1 MNNYPQREVLNPV
14 FPNNI
19 KPYRL
24 GLTGHRPKKLG
35 NVYDLNDPRWQNF
48 MQDLNQVLEQ
58 RIQEYGYVECHS
70 GMALGADMAWALV
83 IQSARER
90 YPGQVKFVADI
101 PNPDQPAKWT
111 SPETVALFYDLV
123 DNADE
128 RVTYAPTYTK
138 ECLNDRNIGMIDHSD
153 EVIALWDGTA
163 SGTGHAVAY
172 AESLNKFIKVL
183 HPEQYGFEV
192 KRDPRTPVVD
202 NTQNYNHPNGNNF
215 GNNYGQGGDN
225 YSRGNN
231 GYNGNNSG
239 GNYSRGNNGYNGN
252 NSGGNYSRGNNGYN
266 SNNSG
271 GNYSRGNNGNNSGG
285 NYSRGNN
292 GYNGN
297 NSGGNYSRGNNGY
310 NGNNGGGN
318 YSRGN
323 NGYNSNNG
331 GGNYSRGNNGYNGGG
346 NYSRGNNG
354 YNGGGNYSRGNNGY
368 NGGGNYSRGN
378 NGYNGN
384 NSGGNYSR
392 GNNGYNGGGNYSRG
406 NNDYNGGG
414 NNYNR
419 DNGGG
424 NPTNQSQPSNSFRS
438 DNQPRKPDSPEASK
452 QANGLMNMEPSSYI
466 YDKRTVKD
474 LEEVEQKADQQKA
487 APTKSPQTKAPSAP
501 QTQAP
506 SYDAMMSQVQEE
518 QVDLGANIVKNAPEF
533 NDHDIPDPSMDMMGM

>member
-1 MNNYPQREVLNPV
+1 MNNYPQREVLNPI
-14 FPNNI
+14 FPNNV

-215 GNNYGQGGDN
+215 GNNYGQGNNGYN
-225 YSRGNN
+225 RGNN
-231 GYNGNNSG
+231 GYN
-239 GNYSRGNNGYNGN
+239 
-252 NSGGNYSRGNNGYN
+252 
-266 SNNSG
+266 
-271 GNYSRGNNGNNSGG
+271 
-285 NYSRGNN
+285 
-292 GYNGN
+292 
-297 NSGGNYSRGNNGY
+297 
-310 NGNNGGGN
+310 
-318 YSRGN
+318 
-323 NGYNSNNG
+323 
-331 GGNYSRGNNGYNGGG
+331 RGNNGYNGGG
-346 NYSRGNNG
+346 NNYNRGNNG
-354 YNGGGNYSRGNNGY
+354 YYNRGNNSYNGNNGANNGNNYNRGNNGNNYNSDNNGY
-368 NGGGNYSRGN
+368 NGAN
-378 NGYNGN
+378 
-384 NSGGNYSR
+384 
-392 GNNGYNGGGNYSRG
+392 
-406 NNDYNGGG
+406 
-414 NNYNR
+414 
-419 DNGGG
+419 
-424 NPTNQSQPSNSFRS
+424 NPTNQSDPNQSDPNQQANSFRS
-438 DNQPRKPDSPEASK
+438 GNGPKKPDTPEMSK

-474 LEEVEQKADQQKA
+474 LEEVEQKAAQQKA

-518 QVDLGANIVKNAPEF
+518 QVDLGANIVENAPEF

>member
-14 FPNNI
+14 FPNNV

-215 GNNYGQGGDN
+215 GNNYGQGNNGYN
-225 YSRGNN
+225 RGNNGYNRGNN
-231 GYNGNNSG
+231 GYNGG
-239 GNYSRGNNGYNGN
+239 GNNYNRGNNGYYNRGNNSYNGN
-252 NSGGNYSRGNNGYN
+252 NGANNGNNYNRGNNGY
-266 SNNSG
+266 
-271 GNYSRGNNGNNSGG
+271 
-285 NYSRGNN
+285 
-292 GYNGN
+292 YN
-297 NSGGNYSRGNNGY
+297 RGNNGY
-310 NGNNGGGN
+310 NGNNGAN
-318 YSRGN
+318 NGN
-323 NGYNSNNG
+323 NGNNYNSD
-331 GGNYSRGNNGYNGGG
+331 NNGYNGA
-346 NYSRGNNG
+346 N
-354 YNGGGNYSRGNNGY
+354 
-368 NGGGNYSRGN
+368 
-378 NGYNGN
+378 
-384 NSGGNYSR
+384 
-392 GNNGYNGGGNYSRG
+392 
-406 NNDYNGGG
+406 
-414 NNYNR
+414 
-419 DNGGG
+419 
-424 NPTNQSQPSNSFRS
+424 NPTNQSDPNQQANSFRS
-438 DNQPRKPDSPEASK
+438 GNGPKKPDTPEMSK

-474 LEEVEQKADQQKA
+474 LEEVEQKAAQQKA

-518 QVDLGANIVKNAPEF
+518 QVDLGANIVENAPEF

>member
-14 FPNNI
+14 FPNNV

-215 GNNYGQGGDN
+215 GNNYGQG
-225 YSRGNN
+225 NN
-231 GYNGNNSG
+231 GYN
-239 GNYSRGNNGYNGN
+239 
-252 NSGGNYSRGNNGYN
+252 
-266 SNNSG
+266 
-271 GNYSRGNNGNNSGG
+271 
-285 NYSRGNN
+285 
-292 GYNGN
+292 
-297 NSGGNYSRGNNGY
+297 
-310 NGNNGGGN
+310 
-318 YSRGN
+318 
-323 NGYNSNNG
+323 
-331 GGNYSRGNNGYNGGG
+331 RGNNGYNGGG
-346 NYSRGNNG
+346 NNYNRGNNG
-354 YNGGGNYSRGNNGY
+354 YYNRGNNSYNGNNGANNDNNYNRGNNGNNYNSDNNGY
-368 NGGGNYSRGN
+368 NGAN
-378 NGYNGN
+378 
-384 NSGGNYSR
+384 
-392 GNNGYNGGGNYSRG
+392 
-406 NNDYNGGG
+406 
-414 NNYNR
+414 
-419 DNGGG
+419 
-424 NPTNQSQPSNSFRS
+424 NPTNQSDPNQSDPNQQANSFRS
-438 DNQPRKPDSPEASK
+438 GNGPKKPDTPEMSK

-474 LEEVEQKADQQKA
+474 LEEVEQKA

-518 QVDLGANIVKNAPEF
+518 QVDLGANIVENAPEF

>member
-14 FPNNI
+14 FPNNV

-215 GNNYGQGGDN
+215 GNNYGQG
-225 YSRGNN
+225 NN
-231 GYNGNNSG
+231 GYN
-239 GNYSRGNNGYNGN
+239 
-252 NSGGNYSRGNNGYN
+252 
-266 SNNSG
+266 
-271 GNYSRGNNGNNSGG
+271 
-285 NYSRGNN
+285 
-292 GYNGN
+292 
-297 NSGGNYSRGNNGY
+297 
-310 NGNNGGGN
+310 
-318 YSRGN
+318 
-323 NGYNSNNG
+323 
-331 GGNYSRGNNGYNGGG
+331 RGNNGYNGGG
-346 NYSRGNNG
+346 NNYNRGNNG
-354 YNGGGNYSRGNNGY
+354 YYNRGNNSYNGNNGANNGNNYNRGNNGNNYNSDNNGY
-368 NGGGNYSRGN
+368 NGAN
-378 NGYNGN
+378 
-384 NSGGNYSR
+384 
-392 GNNGYNGGGNYSRG
+392 
-406 NNDYNGGG
+406 
-414 NNYNR
+414 
-419 DNGGG
+419 
-424 NPTNQSQPSNSFRS
+424 NPTNQSDPNQQANSFRS
-438 DNQPRKPDSPEASK
+438 GNGPKKPDTPEMSK

-474 LEEVEQKADQQKA
+474 LEEVEQKAAQQKA

-518 QVDLGANIVKNAPEF
+518 QVDLGANIVENAPEF

>member
-14 FPNNI
+14 FPNNV

-215 GNNYGQGGDN
+215 GNNYGQGGN
-225 YSRGNN
+225 YSHGNN
-231 GYNGNNSG
+231 GYNGNNGS
-239 GNYSRGNNGYNGN
+239 
-252 NSGGNYSRGNNGYN
+252 
-266 SNNSG
+266 
-271 GNYSRGNNGNNSGG
+271 
-285 NYSRGNN
+285 
-292 GYNGN
+292 
-297 NSGGNYSRGNNGY
+297 GNYSRGNNGY
-310 NGNNGGGN
+310 NGNNGG
-318 YSRGN
+318 
-323 NGYNSNNG
+323 
-331 GGNYSRGNNGYNGGG
+331 
-346 NYSRGNNG
+346 
-354 YNGGGNYSRGNNGY
+354 
-368 NGGGNYSRGN
+368 
-378 NGYNGN
+378 
-384 NSGGNYSR
+384 
-392 GNNGYNGGGNYSRG
+392 
-406 NNDYNGGG
+406 D
-414 NNYNR
+414 
-419 DNGGG
+419 
-424 NPTNQSQPSNSFRS
+424 NPTNQSQPSYPSNSFRS
-438 DNQPRKPDSPEASK
+438 DNRPRKPDSPEASK

-474 LEEVEQKADQQKA
+474 LEAVEEKAAQQKA
-487 APTKSPQTKAPSAP
+487 ASARPQSPQTKASSTP

-506 SYDAMMSQVQEE
+506 SYDAMMSEVQQE
-518 QVDLGANIVKNAPEF
+518 QVDLGANIVENAPEF

>member
-1 MNNYPQREVLNPV
+1 MNNYPQREVLNSV
-14 FPNNI
+14 FPNNV

-215 GNNYGQGGDN
+215 GNNYGQGNNGYN
-225 YSRGNN
+225 RGNN
-231 GYNGNNSG
+231 GYN
-239 GNYSRGNNGYNGN
+239 
-252 NSGGNYSRGNNGYN
+252 
-266 SNNSG
+266 
-271 GNYSRGNNGNNSGG
+271 
-285 NYSRGNN
+285 
-292 GYNGN
+292 
-297 NSGGNYSRGNNGY
+297 RGNNGY
-310 NGNNGGGN
+310 NGNNGANNGN
-318 YSRGN
+318 NYNRGN
-323 NGYNSNNG
+323 NGNNYNSD
-331 GGNYSRGNNGYNGGG
+331 NNGYNGA
-346 NYSRGNNG
+346 N
-354 YNGGGNYSRGNNGY
+354 
-368 NGGGNYSRGN
+368 
-378 NGYNGN
+378 
-384 NSGGNYSR
+384 
-392 GNNGYNGGGNYSRG
+392 
-406 NNDYNGGG
+406 
-414 NNYNR
+414 
-419 DNGGG
+419 
-424 NPTNQSQPSNSFRS
+424 NPTNQSDPNQQANSFRS
-438 DNQPRKPDSPEASK
+438 GNGPKKPDTPEMSK

-474 LEEVEQKADQQKA
+474 LEEVEQKAAQQKA

-518 QVDLGANIVKNAPEF
+518 QVDLGANIVENAPEF

>member
-14 FPNNI
+14 FPNNV

-239 GNYSRGNNGYNGN
+239 GNYSRGNNGYN
-252 NSGGNYSRGNNGYN
+252 S
-266 SNNSG
+266 
-271 GNYSRGNNGNNSGG
+271 NNSGG

-323 NGYNSNNG
+323 NGYNGNNG

-346 NYSRGNNG
+346 NYN
-354 YNGGGNYSRGNNGY
+354 RGNNGY

-392 GNNGYNGGGNYSRG
+392 GNNGYNGNNSGGNYSRGNNGYNGNNGGGNYSRG

-424 NPTNQSQPSNSFRS
+424 NPTNQSQPSYPSNSFRS

-474 LEEVEQKADQQKA
+474 LEAVEEKAAQQKA
-487 APTKSPQTKAPSAP
+487 VSARPQSPQTKAPSAP

-518 QVDLGANIVKNAPEF
+518 QVDLGANIVENAPEF

>member
-14 FPNNI
+14 FPNNV
-19 KPYRL
+19 KSYRL

-215 GNNYGQGGDN
+215 GNNYGQGNNGYN
-225 YSRGNN
+225 RGNNGYNRGNN
-231 GYNGNNSG
+231 GYNGG
-239 GNYSRGNNGYNGN
+239 GNNYNRGNNGYYNRGNNSYNGN
-252 NSGGNYSRGNNGYN
+252 NGANNGNNYNRGNNGY
-266 SNNSG
+266 
-271 GNYSRGNNGNNSGG
+271 
-285 NYSRGNN
+285 
-292 GYNGN
+292 YN
-297 NSGGNYSRGNNGY
+297 RGNNGY
-310 NGNNGGGN
+310 NGNNGANNGN
-318 YSRGN
+318 NYNRGN
-323 NGYNSNNG
+323 NGNNYNSD
-331 GGNYSRGNNGYNGGG
+331 NNGYNGA
-346 NYSRGNNG
+346 N
-354 YNGGGNYSRGNNGY
+354 
-368 NGGGNYSRGN
+368 
-378 NGYNGN
+378 
-384 NSGGNYSR
+384 
-392 GNNGYNGGGNYSRG
+392 
-406 NNDYNGGG
+406 
-414 NNYNR
+414 
-419 DNGGG
+419 
-424 NPTNQSQPSNSFRS
+424 NPTNQSDPNQQANSFRS
-438 DNQPRKPDSPEASK
+438 GNGPKKPDTPEMSK

-474 LEEVEQKADQQKA
+474 LEEVEQKAAQQKA

-518 QVDLGANIVKNAPEF
+518 QVDLGANIVENAPEF

>member
-14 FPNNI
+14 FPNNV

-215 GNNYGQGGDN
+215 GNNYGQGNNGYN
-225 YSRGNN
+225 RGNN
-231 GYNGNNSG
+231 GYN
-239 GNYSRGNNGYNGN
+239 
-252 NSGGNYSRGNNGYN
+252 
-266 SNNSG
+266 
-271 GNYSRGNNGNNSGG
+271 
-285 NYSRGNN
+285 
-292 GYNGN
+292 
-297 NSGGNYSRGNNGY
+297 
-310 NGNNGGGN
+310 
-318 YSRGN
+318 
-323 NGYNSNNG
+323 
-331 GGNYSRGNNGYNGGG
+331 RGNNGYNGGG
-346 NYSRGNNG
+346 NNYNRGNNG
-354 YNGGGNYSRGNNGY
+354 YYNRGNNSYNGNNGANNGNNYNRGNNGNNYNSDNNGY
-368 NGGGNYSRGN
+368 NGAN
-378 NGYNGN
+378 
-384 NSGGNYSR
+384 
-392 GNNGYNGGGNYSRG
+392 
-406 NNDYNGGG
+406 
-414 NNYNR
+414 
-419 DNGGG
+419 
-424 NPTNQSQPSNSFRS
+424 NPTNQSDLNQSDPNQQANSFRS
-438 DNQPRKPDSPEASK
+438 GNGPKKPDTPEMSK

-474 LEEVEQKADQQKA
+474 LEEVEQKAAQQKA

-518 QVDLGANIVKNAPEF
+518 QVDLGANIVENAPEF

>member
-14 FPNNI
+14 FPNNV

-215 GNNYGQGGDN
+215 GNNYGQGGNNYSRGNNGYNGNNGGNNYNRDNNGYNGNNGGGN

-266 SNNSG
+266 
-271 GNYSRGNNGNNSGG
+271 GNNS
-285 NYSRGNN
+285 
-292 GYNGN
+292 
-297 NSGGNYSRGNNGY
+297 
-310 NGNNGGGN
+310 
-318 YSRGN
+318 
-323 NGYNSNNG
+323 
-331 GGNYSRGNNGYNGGG
+331 
-346 NYSRGNNG
+346 
-354 YNGGGNYSRGNNGY
+354 
-368 NGGGNYSRGN
+368 
-378 NGYNGN
+378 
-384 NSGGNYSR
+384 
-392 GNNGYNGGGNYSRG
+392 
-406 NNDYNGGG
+406 
-414 NNYNR
+414 
-419 DNGGG
+419 GG
-424 NPTNQSQPSNSFRS
+424 NPTNQSQPSYPSNSFRS
-438 DNQPRKPDSPEASK
+438 DNRPRKPDSPEASK

-474 LEEVEQKADQQKA
+474 LEAVEEKAAQQKA
-487 APTKSPQTKAPSAP
+487 ASAKPQSPQTKAPSAP

-518 QVDLGANIVKNAPEF
+518 HVDLGANIVENAPEF

>member
-14 FPNNI
+14 FPNNV

-111 SPETVALFYDLV
+111 SPESIALFYDLV

-183 HPEQYGFEV
+183 DPQQYGFEV

-215 GNNYGQGGDN
+215 GNNYGQGGN
-225 YSRGNN
+225 YSHGNN
-231 GYNGNNSG
+231 GYNGNNGS

-252 NSGGNYSRGNNGYN
+252 NGGGNNYN
-266 SNNSG
+266 
-271 GNYSRGNNGNNSGG
+271 
-285 NYSRGNN
+285 RGNN

-297 NSGGNYSRGNNGY
+297 NGGGNNYNRGNNGY

-323 NGYNSNNG
+323 NGYNGNNG
-331 GGNYSRGNNGYNGGG
+331 GGNNYN
-346 NYSRGNNG
+346 
-354 YNGGGNYSRGNNGY
+354 
-368 NGGGNYSRGN
+368 RGN

-384 NSGGNYSR
+384 NGGGNNYNR
-392 GNNGYNGGGNYSRG
+392 GNNGYNGN
-406 NNDYNGGG
+406 NGG
-414 NNYNR
+414 
-419 DNGGG
+419 D
-424 NPTNQSQPSNSFRS
+424 NPTNQSQPSYPSNSFRS
-438 DNQPRKPDSPEASK
+438 DNRPRKPDSPEASK

-474 LEEVEQKADQQKA
+474 LEAVEEKAAQQKA
-487 APTKSPQTKAPSAP
+487 ASARPQSPQTKASSTP

-506 SYDAMMSQVQEE
+506 SYDAMMSEVQQE
-518 QVDLGANIVKNAPEF
+518 QVDLGANIVENAPEF

>member
-14 FPNNI
+14 FPNNV

-215 GNNYGQGGDN
+215 GNNYGQGG
-225 YSRGNN
+225 
-231 GYNGNNSG
+231 
-239 GNYSRGNNGYNGN
+239 
-252 NSGGNYSRGNNGYN
+252 
-266 SNNSG
+266 
-271 GNYSRGNNGNNSGG
+271 
-285 NYSRGNN
+285 
-292 GYNGN
+292 
-297 NSGGNYSRGNNGY
+297 NYSRGNNGY
-310 NGNNGGGN
+310 NGNNGG
-318 YSRGN
+318 
-323 NGYNSNNG
+323 
-331 GGNYSRGNNGYNGGG
+331 
-346 NYSRGNNG
+346 
-354 YNGGGNYSRGNNGY
+354 
-368 NGGGNYSRGN
+368 
-378 NGYNGN
+378 
-384 NSGGNYSR
+384 
-392 GNNGYNGGGNYSRG
+392 
-406 NNDYNGGG
+406 D
-414 NNYNR
+414 
-419 DNGGG
+419 
-424 NPTNQSQPSNSFRS
+424 NPTNQSQPSYPSNSFRS
-438 DNQPRKPDSPEASK
+438 DNRPRKPDSPEATK

-474 LEEVEQKADQQKA
+474 LEAVEEKAAQQKA
-487 APTKSPQTKAPSAP
+487 ASARPQSLQAKALSTP

-506 SYDAMMSQVQEE
+506 SYDAMMSEVQQE
-518 QVDLGANIVKNAPEF
+518 QVDLGTNIVENAPEF

>member
-14 FPNNI
+14 FPNNV

-215 GNNYGQGGDN
+215 GNNYGQGNNGYN
-225 YSRGNN
+225 RGNNGYNRGNN
-231 GYNGNNSG
+231 GYNGG
-239 GNYSRGNNGYNGN
+239 GNNYNRGNNGYYNRGNNSYNGN
-252 NSGGNYSRGNNGYN
+252 NGA
-266 SNNSG
+266 
-271 GNYSRGNNGNNSGG
+271 NNGNNY
-285 NYSRGNN
+285 NRGNN
-292 GYNGN
+292 SYNGN
-297 NSGGNYSRGNNGY
+297 NGANNGNNYNRGNNGY
-310 NGNNGGGN
+310 NGNNGANNGN
-318 YSRGN
+318 NYNRGN
-323 NGYNSNNG
+323 NGY
-331 GGNYSRGNNGYNGGG
+331 YN
-346 NYSRGNNG
+346 
-354 YNGGGNYSRGNNGY
+354 
-368 NGGGNYSRGN
+368 RGN

-384 NSGGNYSR
+384 NGANNGNNYNRGNNGYYNR
-392 GNNGYNGGGNYSRG
+392 GNNGYNG
-406 NNDYNGGG
+406 NN
-414 NNYNR
+414 
-419 DNGGG
+419 
-424 NPTNQSQPSNSFRS
+424 NPTNQSDPNQQANSFRS
-438 DNQPRKPDSPEASK
+438 GNGPKKPDTPEMSK

-474 LEEVEQKADQQKA
+474 LEEVEQKAAQQKA

-518 QVDLGANIVKNAPEF
+518 QVDLGANIVENAPEF

>member
-14 FPNNI
+14 FPNNV

-111 SPETVALFYDLV
+111 SPESIALFYDLV

-183 HPEQYGFEV
+183 DPQQYGFEV

-215 GNNYGQGGDN
+215 GNNYGQGGN
-225 YSRGNN
+225 YSHGNN
-231 GYNGNNSG
+231 GYNGNNGS
-239 GNYSRGNNGYNGN
+239 
-252 NSGGNYSRGNNGYN
+252 
-266 SNNSG
+266 
-271 GNYSRGNNGNNSGG
+271 
-285 NYSRGNN
+285 
-292 GYNGN
+292 
-297 NSGGNYSRGNNGY
+297 GNYSRGNNGY
-310 NGNNGGGN
+310 NGNNGG
-318 YSRGN
+318 
-323 NGYNSNNG
+323 
-331 GGNYSRGNNGYNGGG
+331 
-346 NYSRGNNG
+346 
-354 YNGGGNYSRGNNGY
+354 
-368 NGGGNYSRGN
+368 
-378 NGYNGN
+378 
-384 NSGGNYSR
+384 
-392 GNNGYNGGGNYSRG
+392 
-406 NNDYNGGG
+406 D
-414 NNYNR
+414 
-419 DNGGG
+419 
-424 NPTNQSQPSNSFRS
+424 NPTNQSQPSYPSNSFRS
-438 DNQPRKPDSPEASK
+438 DNRPRKPDSPEASK

-474 LEEVEQKADQQKA
+474 LEAVEEKAAQQKA
-487 APTKSPQTKAPSAP
+487 ASARPQSPQTKASSTP

-506 SYDAMMSQVQEE
+506 SYDAMMSEVQQE
-518 QVDLGANIVKNAPEF
+518 QVDLGANIVENAPEF

>member
-14 FPNNI
+14 FPNNV

-215 GNNYGQGGDN
+215 GNNYGQGNNGYN
-225 YSRGNN
+225 RGNN
-231 GYNGNNSG
+231 GYN
-239 GNYSRGNNGYNGN
+239 
-252 NSGGNYSRGNNGYN
+252 
-266 SNNSG
+266 
-271 GNYSRGNNGNNSGG
+271 
-285 NYSRGNN
+285 
-292 GYNGN
+292 
-297 NSGGNYSRGNNGY
+297 
-310 NGNNGGGN
+310 
-318 YSRGN
+318 
-323 NGYNSNNG
+323 
-331 GGNYSRGNNGYNGGG
+331 RGNNGYNGGG
-346 NYSRGNNG
+346 NNYNRGNNG
-354 YNGGGNYSRGNNGY
+354 YYNRGNNSYNGNNGANNGNNYNRGNNGNNYNSDNNGY
-368 NGGGNYSRGN
+368 NGAN
-378 NGYNGN
+378 
-384 NSGGNYSR
+384 
-392 GNNGYNGGGNYSRG
+392 
-406 NNDYNGGG
+406 
-414 NNYNR
+414 
-419 DNGGG
+419 
-424 NPTNQSQPSNSFRS
+424 NPTNQSDPNQQANSFRS
-438 DNQPRKPDSPEASK
+438 GNGPKKPDTPEMSK

-474 LEEVEQKADQQKA
+474 LEEVEQKAAQQKA

-518 QVDLGANIVKNAPEF
+518 QVDLGANIVENAPEF

>member
-14 FPNNI
+14 FPNNV

-215 GNNYGQGGDN
+215 GNNYGQGG
-225 YSRGNN
+225 
-231 GYNGNNSG
+231 
-239 GNYSRGNNGYNGN
+239 
-252 NSGGNYSRGNNGYN
+252 
-266 SNNSG
+266 
-271 GNYSRGNNGNNSGG
+271 
-285 NYSRGNN
+285 
-292 GYNGN
+292 
-297 NSGGNYSRGNNGY
+297 NYSRGNNGY

-323 NGYNSNNG
+323 NGYNGNNG
-331 GGNYSRGNNGYNGGG
+331 G
-346 NYSRGNNG
+346 
-354 YNGGGNYSRGNNGY
+354 
-368 NGGGNYSRGN
+368 
-378 NGYNGN
+378 
-384 NSGGNYSR
+384 
-392 GNNGYNGGGNYSRG
+392 
-406 NNDYNGGG
+406 D
-414 NNYNR
+414 
-419 DNGGG
+419 
-424 NPTNQSQPSNSFRS
+424 NPTNQSQPSYPSNSFRS
-438 DNQPRKPDSPEASK
+438 GNGPKKPDTPEMSK

-474 LEEVEQKADQQKA
+474 LEEVEQKAAQQKA

-518 QVDLGANIVKNAPEF
+518 QVDLGANIVENAPEF

>member
-14 FPNNI
+14 FPNNV

-215 GNNYGQGGDN
+215 GNNYGQGNNGYN
-225 YSRGNN
+225 RGNN
-231 GYNGNNSG
+231 GYN
-239 GNYSRGNNGYNGN
+239 R
-252 NSGGNYSRGNNGYN
+252 
-266 SNNSG
+266 
-271 GNYSRGNNGNNSGG
+271 
-285 NYSRGNN
+285 
-292 GYNGN
+292 
-297 NSGGNYSRGNNGY
+297 
-310 NGNNGGGN
+310 
-318 YSRGN
+318 
-323 NGYNSNNG
+323 SNNG
-331 GGNYSRGNNGYNGGG
+331 
-346 NYSRGNNG
+346 
-354 YNGGGNYSRGNNGY
+354 
-368 NGGGNYSRGN
+368 
-378 NGYNGN
+378 
-384 NSGGNYSR
+384 
-392 GNNGYNGGGNYSRG
+392 
-406 NNDYNGGG
+406 YNGGG

-419 DNGGG
+419 GNNGYYNRGNNSYNSNNGANNGNNYNRGNNGNNYNSDNNGYNGAN
-424 NPTNQSQPSNSFRS
+424 NPTNQSDPNQSDPNQQANSFRS
-438 DNQPRKPDSPEASK
+438 GNGPKKPDTPEMSK

-474 LEEVEQKADQQKA
+474 LEEVEQKAAQQKA

-518 QVDLGANIVKNAPEF
+518 QVDLGANIVENAPEF

>member
-14 FPNNI
+14 FPNNV

-231 GYNGNNSG
+231 GYNGNN
-239 GNYSRGNNGYNGN
+239 
-252 NSGGNYSRGNNGYN
+252 
-266 SNNSG
+266 
-271 GNYSRGNNGNNSGG
+271 
-285 NYSRGNN
+285 
-292 GYNGN
+292 
-297 NSGGNYSRGNNGY
+297 
-310 NGNNGGGN
+310 
-318 YSRGN
+318 
-323 NGYNSNNG
+323 
-331 GGNYSRGNNGYNGGG
+331 
-346 NYSRGNNG
+346 
-354 YNGGGNYSRGNNGY
+354 
-368 NGGGNYSRGN
+368 
-378 NGYNGN
+378 
-384 NSGGNYSR
+384 
-392 GNNGYNGGGNYSRG
+392 GGGNYSRG

-424 NPTNQSQPSNSFRS
+424 NPTNQSQPSYPSNSFRS
-438 DNQPRKPDSPEASK
+438 DNRPRKPDSPEASK

-474 LEEVEQKADQQKA
+474 LEAVEEKAAQQKA
-487 APTKSPQTKAPSAP
+487 VSARPQSPQTKAPSAP

-518 QVDLGANIVKNAPEF
+518 QVDLGANIVENAPEF

>member
-14 FPNNI
+14 FPNNV

-215 GNNYGQGGDN
+215 GNNYGQGGN
-225 YSRGNN
+225 YSH
-231 GYNGNNSG
+231 
-239 GNYSRGNNGYNGN
+239 
-252 NSGGNYSRGNNGYN
+252 
-266 SNNSG
+266 
-271 GNYSRGNNGNNSGG
+271 
-285 NYSRGNN
+285 
-292 GYNGN
+292 
-297 NSGGNYSRGNNGY
+297 GNNGY

-323 NGYNSNNG
+323 NGYNGGNNGYNGGGNYNRGNNGYNGNNSGANNYNRGNNGYNGNNGGTNNYNRGNNSYNGNNG
-331 GGNYSRGNNGYNGGG
+331 GGNYNRGNNGYNGGG
-346 NYSRGNNG
+346 NYNRGNNG
-354 YNGGGNYSRGNNGY
+354 NNYNRD
-368 NGGGNYSRGN
+368 N

-384 NSGGNYSR
+384 NGGGNYNR
-392 GNNGYNGGGNYSRG
+392 GNNGNQGYNGG
-406 NNDYNGGG
+406 
-414 NNYNR
+414 
-419 DNGGG
+419 DNS
-424 NPTNQSQPSNSFRS
+424 TNQSQPSYPSNSFRS
-438 DNQPRKPDSPEASK
+438 DNRPRKPDSPEASK

-474 LEEVEQKADQQKA
+474 LEEVEQKAAQQKT
-487 APTKSPQTKAPSAP
+487 APTKAPSAP

-518 QVDLGANIVKNAPEF
+518 QVDLGANIVENAPEF

>member
-14 FPNNI
+14 FPNNV

-202 NTQNYNHPNGNNF
+202 NTQNYNHPNGSNF
-215 GNNYGQGGDN
+215 GNNYGQGGN
-225 YSRGNN
+225 YSRG
-231 GYNGNNSG
+231 GD
-239 GNYSRGNNGYNGN
+239 
-252 NSGGNYSRGNNGYN
+252 
-266 SNNSG
+266 
-271 GNYSRGNNGNNSGG
+271 
-285 NYSRGNN
+285 
-292 GYNGN
+292 
-297 NSGGNYSRGNNGY
+297 NYSRGNNGY

-323 NGYNSNNG
+323 NGYNGNNGGDNYRRGNNGYNGNNG
-331 GGNYSRGNNGYNGGG
+331 GGNYSRSNNGYNG
-346 NYSRGNNG
+346 N
-354 YNGGGNYSRGNNGY
+354 

-384 NSGGNYSR
+384 NSGGNNYSR
-392 GNNGYNGGGNYSRG
+392 GNNGYNGNNRG
-406 NNDYNGGG
+406 NNS
-414 NNYNR
+414 
-419 DNGGG
+419 
-424 NPTNQSQPSNSFRS
+424 TNQSQPSYPSNSFRS
-438 DNQPRKPDSPEASK
+438 DNRPRKPDSPEASK

-474 LEEVEQKADQQKA
+474 LEEVEQKAAQQKT
-487 APTKSPQTKAPSAP
+487 APTKSPQTKTPSTP

-506 SYDAMMSQVQEE
+506 SYDAMMSE
-518 QVDLGANIVKNAPEF
+518 GANIVENAPEF

>member
-14 FPNNI
+14 FPNNV

-202 NTQNYNHPNGNNF
+202 NTQNYNHSNGNNF
-215 GNNYGQGGDN
+215 GNNYGQGNNGYN
-225 YSRGNN
+225 RGNNGYNRGNN
-231 GYNGNNSG
+231 GYNGG
-239 GNYSRGNNGYNGN
+239 GNNYNRGNNGYYNRGNNSYNGN
-252 NSGGNYSRGNNGYN
+252 NGA
-266 SNNSG
+266 
-271 GNYSRGNNGNNSGG
+271 NNGNN
-285 NYSRGNN
+285 
-292 GYNGN
+292 YN
-297 NSGGNYSRGNNGY
+297 RGNNGY
-310 NGNNGGGN
+310 NGNNGANNGN
-318 YSRGN
+318 NYNRGNNSYNGNNGANNGNNYNRGNNGNNYNRGN
-323 NGYNSNNG
+323 NGY
-331 GGNYSRGNNGYNGGG
+331 YN
-346 NYSRGNNG
+346 
-354 YNGGGNYSRGNNGY
+354 
-368 NGGGNYSRGN
+368 RGN

-384 NSGGNYSR
+384 NGANNGNNYNSD
-392 GNNGYNGGGNYSRG
+392 NNGYNGAN
-406 NNDYNGGG
+406 
-414 NNYNR
+414 
-419 DNGGG
+419 
-424 NPTNQSQPSNSFRS
+424 NPTNQSDPNQQANSFRS
-438 DNQPRKPDSPEASK
+438 GNGPKKPDTPEMSK

-474 LEEVEQKADQQKA
+474 LEEVEQKAAQQKA

-518 QVDLGANIVKNAPEF
+518 QVDLGANIVENAPEF

>member
-14 FPNNI
+14 FPNNV

-215 GNNYGQGGDN
+215 GNNYGQGDN
-225 YSRGNN
+225 GYNRGNNGYNGGGNNYNRGNNGYNGNNGGGNNYNRGNN

-239 GNYSRGNNGYNGN
+239 GNYNRGNNGYNGN
-252 NSGGNYSRGNNGYN
+252 NGNNRGGNYNRGY
-266 SNNSG
+266 
-271 GNYSRGNNGNNSGG
+271 NGNNSGYNGNNSGSNYNRGDNGYNGNNRGG
-285 NYSRGNN
+285 NYNRGYNGNNSGSNYNRSDN

-297 NSGGNYSRGNNGY
+297 NSGANNYNRGNNGY
-310 NGNNGGGN
+310 NGNNGGSGN
-318 YSRGN
+318 Q
-323 NGYNSNNG
+323 
-331 GGNYSRGNNGYNGGG
+331 GYNGG
-346 NYSRGNNG
+346 
-354 YNGGGNYSRGNNGY
+354 
-368 NGGGNYSRGN
+368 
-378 NGYNGN
+378 
-384 NSGGNYSR
+384 
-392 GNNGYNGGGNYSRG
+392 
-406 NNDYNGGG
+406 D
-414 NNYNR
+414 
-419 DNGGG
+419 
-424 NPTNQSQPSNSFRS
+424 NPTNQSQPTYPNNSFRS
-438 DNQPRKPDSPEASK
+438 GNGSKKPDTPEMSK
-452 QANGLMNMEPSSYI
+452 HANGLMNMEPSSYI

-474 LEEVEQKADQQKA
+474 LEEVEQKAAQQKTA
-487 APTKSPQTKAPSAP
+487 TTKSPQTKAPSAP

-518 QVDLGANIVKNAPEF
+518 QVDIGANIVENAPEF

>member
-14 FPNNI
+14 FPNNV

-215 GNNYGQGGDN
+215 GNNYGQGNNGYN
-225 YSRGNN
+225 RGNN
-231 GYNGNNSG
+231 GYN
-239 GNYSRGNNGYNGN
+239 
-252 NSGGNYSRGNNGYN
+252 
-266 SNNSG
+266 
-271 GNYSRGNNGNNSGG
+271 
-285 NYSRGNN
+285 
-292 GYNGN
+292 
-297 NSGGNYSRGNNGY
+297 
-310 NGNNGGGN
+310 
-318 YSRGN
+318 
-323 NGYNSNNG
+323 
-331 GGNYSRGNNGYNGGG
+331 RGNNGYNGGG
-346 NYSRGNNG
+346 NNYNRGNNGYYNRGNNSYNGNNGANNGNNYNRGNNGYYNRGNNG
-354 YNGGGNYSRGNNGY
+354 YNGAN
-368 NGGGNYSRGN
+368 
-378 NGYNGN
+378 
-384 NSGGNYSR
+384 
-392 GNNGYNGGGNYSRG
+392 
-406 NNDYNGGG
+406 
-414 NNYNR
+414 
-419 DNGGG
+419 
-424 NPTNQSQPSNSFRS
+424 NPTNQSDPNQSDPNQQANSFRS
-438 DNQPRKPDSPEASK
+438 GNGPKKPDTPEMSK

-474 LEEVEQKADQQKA
+474 LEEVEQKAAQQKA

-518 QVDLGANIVKNAPEF
+518 QVDLGANIVENAPEF

>member
-14 FPNNI
+14 FPNNV

-215 GNNYGQGGDN
+215 GNNYGQGNNGYN
-225 YSRGNN
+225 RGNN
-231 GYNGNNSG
+231 GYN
-239 GNYSRGNNGYNGN
+239 
-252 NSGGNYSRGNNGYN
+252 
-266 SNNSG
+266 
-271 GNYSRGNNGNNSGG
+271 
-285 NYSRGNN
+285 
-292 GYNGN
+292 
-297 NSGGNYSRGNNGY
+297 
-310 NGNNGGGN
+310 
-318 YSRGN
+318 
-323 NGYNSNNG
+323 
-331 GGNYSRGNNGYNGGG
+331 RGNNGYNGGG
-346 NYSRGNNG
+346 NNYNRGNNG
-354 YNGGGNYSRGNNGY
+354 YYNRGNNSYNGNNGANNGNNYNRGNNGNNYNSDNNGY
-368 NGGGNYSRGN
+368 NGAN
-378 NGYNGN
+378 
-384 NSGGNYSR
+384 
-392 GNNGYNGGGNYSRG
+392 
-406 NNDYNGGG
+406 
-414 NNYNR
+414 
-419 DNGGG
+419 
-424 NPTNQSQPSNSFRS
+424 NPTNQSDPNQSDPNQQANSFRS
-438 DNQPRKPDSPEASK
+438 GNGPKKPDTPEMSK

-474 LEEVEQKADQQKA
+474 LEEVEQKAAQQKA

-518 QVDLGANIVKNAPEF
+518 QVDLGANIVENAPEF

>member
-14 FPNNI
+14 FPNNV

-215 GNNYGQGGDN
+215 GNNYGQGNNGYN
-225 YSRGNN
+225 RGNNGYNRGNN
-231 GYNGNNSG
+231 GYNGG
-239 GNYSRGNNGYNGN
+239 GNNYNRGNNGYYNRGNNSYNGN
-252 NSGGNYSRGNNGYN
+252 NGA
-266 SNNSG
+266 
-271 GNYSRGNNGNNSGG
+271 NNGNN
-285 NYSRGNN
+285 
-292 GYNGN
+292 YN
-297 NSGGNYSRGNNGY
+297 RGNNGY
-310 NGNNGGGN
+310 NGNNGANNGN
-318 YSRGN
+318 NYNRGNNSYNGNNGANNGNNYNRGN
-323 NGYNSNNG
+323 NGNNYNSD
-331 GGNYSRGNNGYNGGG
+331 NNGYNGA
-346 NYSRGNNG
+346 N
-354 YNGGGNYSRGNNGY
+354 
-368 NGGGNYSRGN
+368 
-378 NGYNGN
+378 
-384 NSGGNYSR
+384 
-392 GNNGYNGGGNYSRG
+392 
-406 NNDYNGGG
+406 
-414 NNYNR
+414 
-419 DNGGG
+419 
-424 NPTNQSQPSNSFRS
+424 NPTNQSDPNQSDPNQQANSFRS
-438 DNQPRKPDSPEASK
+438 GNGPKKPDTPEMSK

-474 LEEVEQKADQQKA
+474 LEEVEQKAAQQKA

-518 QVDLGANIVKNAPEF
+518 QVDLGANIVENAPEF

>member
-14 FPNNI
+14 FPNNV

-215 GNNYGQGGDN
+215 GNNYGQGNNGYN
-225 YSRGNN
+225 RGNN
-231 GYNGNNSG
+231 GYN
-239 GNYSRGNNGYNGN
+239 
-252 NSGGNYSRGNNGYN
+252 
-266 SNNSG
+266 
-271 GNYSRGNNGNNSGG
+271 
-285 NYSRGNN
+285 
-292 GYNGN
+292 
-297 NSGGNYSRGNNGY
+297 
-310 NGNNGGGN
+310 
-318 YSRGN
+318 
-323 NGYNSNNG
+323 
-331 GGNYSRGNNGYNGGG
+331 RGNNGYNGGG
-346 NYSRGNNG
+346 NNYNRGNNG
-354 YNGGGNYSRGNNGY
+354 YYNRGNNSYNGNNGANNGNNYNRGNNGNNYNSDNNGY
-368 NGGGNYSRGN
+368 NGAN
-378 NGYNGN
+378 
-384 NSGGNYSR
+384 
-392 GNNGYNGGGNYSRG
+392 
-406 NNDYNGGG
+406 
-414 NNYNR
+414 
-419 DNGGG
+419 
-424 NPTNQSQPSNSFRS
+424 NPTNQSDTNQSDPNQQANSFRS
-438 DNQPRKPDSPEASK
+438 GNGPKKPDTPEMSK

-474 LEEVEQKADQQKA
+474 LEEVEQKAAQQKA

-518 QVDLGANIVKNAPEF
+518 QVDLGANIVENAPEF

>member
-1 MNNYPQREVLNPV
+1 MNNYQKREVLNPV
-14 FPNNI
+14 FPNNVN
-19 KPYRL
+19 PYRL

-215 GNNYGQGGDN
+215 GNNYGQGNNGYN
-225 YSRGNN
+225 RGNN
-231 GYNGNNSG
+231 GYN
-239 GNYSRGNNGYNGN
+239 R
-252 NSGGNYSRGNNGYN
+252 
-266 SNNSG
+266 
-271 GNYSRGNNGNNSGG
+271 
-285 NYSRGNN
+285 
-292 GYNGN
+292 
-297 NSGGNYSRGNNGY
+297 
-310 NGNNGGGN
+310 
-318 YSRGN
+318 
-323 NGYNSNNG
+323 SNNG
-331 GGNYSRGNNGYNGGG
+331 
-346 NYSRGNNG
+346 
-354 YNGGGNYSRGNNGY
+354 
-368 NGGGNYSRGN
+368 
-378 NGYNGN
+378 
-384 NSGGNYSR
+384 
-392 GNNGYNGGGNYSRG
+392 
-406 NNDYNGGG
+406 YNGGG

-419 DNGGG
+419 GNNGYYNRGNNSYNGNNGANNGNNYNRGNNGNNYNSDNNGYNGAN
-424 NPTNQSQPSNSFRS
+424 NPTNQSDPNQSDPNQQANSFRS
-438 DNQPRKPDSPEASK
+438 GNGPKKPDTPEMSK

-474 LEEVEQKADQQKA
+474 LEEVEQKAAQQKA

-518 QVDLGANIVKNAPEF
+518 QVDLGANIVENAPEF